1 MFFNSNTIFVGL
13 PINQALFGDKSIPYV
28 LVYYMCNTTF
38 FWTIGTYFIQK
49 DGRHSATIDFRDSL
63 RKIFSPPLLGFI
75 IGVILVLLNIQLP
88 AFLLSDFQYLGNLT
102 IPLSMIFI
110 GISVANAGLSRLRF
124 SKDNVLVLLGRFVV
138 APLLMMVIVS
148 HTQMPLLMKQV
159 FIIQSAMPVMTNAP
173 VVAKLYGAD
182 ADYAAIM
189 VTESTLLT
197 MLIVPILMYLVNYL

>member
-1 MFFNSNTIFVGL
+1 
-13 PINQALFGDKSIPYV
+13 
-28 LVYYMCNTTF
+28 MCNTTF

-124 SKDNVLVLLGRFVV
+124 SEDNVLVLLGRFVV

-159 FIIQSAMPVMTNAP
+159 FIIQSAMPVMTKRP
-173 VVAKLYGAD
+173 RCRKTLRSRRRLRSYYGDRINPSHHAHRPNFD
-182 ADYAAIM
+182 VFSELFIM
-189 VTESTLLT
+189 IKWHFQHNGSVFSTQKA
-197 MLIVPILMYLVNYL
+197 

>member
-1 MFFNSNTIFVGL
+1 M
-13 PINQALFGDKSIPYV
+13 
-28 LVYYMCNTTF
+28 
-38 FWTIGTYFIQK
+38 
-49 DGRHSATIDFRDSL
+49 
-63 RKIFSPPLLGFI
+63 
-75 IGVILVLLNIQLP
+75 ILVLLNVQLP

-138 APLLMMVIVS
+138 APLLMMMIVS

-159 FIIQSAMPVMTNAP
+159 FIIQSAMSVMTNTP

-182 ADYAAIM
+182 VDYAVIM

-197 MLIVPILMYLVNYL
+197 MLIVPILMHLVNYL